1 MAEPPPPTILAHK
14 TAFLTAQTLQLSQP
28 LAPSHAWQQRN
39 SNPGSSSTS
48 EGAVPLS
55 QKNLEDALF
64 RFNHI
69 LQQHSRRV
77 YAPQA
82 SRHVAEQVERLLID
96 SADRYIAG
104 RREDEEGGQ
113 EGGEGRDDALRIGA
127 DLSTFRIVLAKMQK
141 KDSRVVAC
149 SDIYTSA
156 V

>member
-1 MAEPPPPTILAHK
+1 MAEPAPPTILAHK

-39 SNPGSSSTS
+39 NSNPESSSTAR
-48 EGAVPLS
+48 GTAPLS

-64 RFNHI
+64 RLNHL

-104 RREDEEGGQ
+104 RREDEEGDR
-113 EGGEGRDDALRIGA
+113 EGDERGDDDALRIGA
-127 DLSTFRIVLAKMQK
+127 DLSTFWTTLPQ
-141 KDSRVVAC
+141 
-149 SDIYTSA
+149 
-156 V
+156 

>member
-39 SNPGSSSTS
+39 NSNPESSSSTA
-48 EGAVPLS
+48 GGTAPLS

-64 RFNHI
+64 RLNHL

-104 RREDEEGGQ
+104 RREDGEGDR
-113 EGGEGRDDALRIGA
+113 EGGEGGGDDDALRIGA
-127 DLSTFRIVLAKMQK
+127 DLSTFQ
-141 KDSRVVAC
+141 
-149 SDIYTSA
+149 TSSSQ
-156 V
+156 